1 LDITMNYAKSLWTR
15 THVSCYSYNKDRK

>member
-1 LDITMNYAKSLWTR
+1 MNYAKSLWTR